1 MRLKE
6 YWFEEMI
13 KNGIDSEEAEIYLDF
28 INDMIEEKFN
38 ERFGALETQDTFED
52 RLKEAT
58 LKLEHDTH
66 IVIFLSLVNIM
77 ILIAFIYC
85 G

>member
-38 ERFGALETQDTFED
+38 ERFGSLETQDTFEY

-66 IVIFLSLVNIM
+66 IIILLFLFNLLIFIT
-77 ILIAFIYC
+77 FIC
-85 G
+85 LW